1 MLVLHVR
8 QMLGPAELR
17 QLRELAARAPW
28 TDGRATS
35 GDPNEP
41 RKRNEQVDVASAEG
55 QAAAQIVRDALRR
68 HPLFAAVALPSR
80 LSVPMF
86 NRYAPGMQY
95 AAHVDS
101 SIMGGAEP
109 LRTDLSATLFVAD
122 PGAYD
127 GGELI
132 VESPQGQQAVKLP
145 AGDLLLYPATSVHRV
160 APVTRGERLAVIFW
174 VQSMVRDAAQRELL
188 LELSQAISNLEP
200 TLGDSADFNRL
211 TACYHNLVRMWAQ
224 P

>member
-8 QMLGPAELR
+8 QVLGAAELR
-17 QLRELAARAPW
+17 QLRELAARAAW
-28 TDGRATS
+28 TDGRTTS
-35 GDPNEP
+35 GDPNES

-55 QAAAQIVRDALRR
+55 QAAAQVVRDALRR

-86 NRYAPGMQY
+86 NRYTPGMQY
-95 AAHVDS
+95 GAHVDA
-101 SIMGGAEP
+101 SIMGGGEP

-122 PGAYD
+122 PTAYD

-132 VESPQGQQAVKLP
+132 VESAQGQQAVKLP

-160 APVTRGERLAVIFW
+160 APVTRGERVAVIFW
-174 VQSMVRDAAQRELL
+174 VQSMVRDAAQRGLL

>member
-1 MLVLHVR
+1 MPVLQVR

-17 QLRELAARAPW
+17 QLRELAARASW

-35 GDPNEP
+35 GDPNES

-55 QAAAQIVRDALRR
+55 QAAAQVVRDALRR
-68 HPLFAAVALPSR
+68 HPMFAAVALPSR
-80 LSVPMF
+80 LSVPIF
-86 NRYAPGMQY
+86 NRYAPGMHY
-95 AAHVDS
+95 AAHVDA

-132 VESPQGQQAVKLP
+132 VESAQGQQAIKLP

-160 APVTRGERLAVIFW
+160 APVTRGERLALIFW
-174 VQSMVRDAAQRELL
+174 VQSMVRDAAQRALL
-188 LELSQAISNLEP
+188 LELSQAIANLEP
-200 TLGDSADFNRL
+200 TLGDSAEFNRL
-211 TACYHNLVRMWAQ
+211 TGCYHNLVRMWAQ